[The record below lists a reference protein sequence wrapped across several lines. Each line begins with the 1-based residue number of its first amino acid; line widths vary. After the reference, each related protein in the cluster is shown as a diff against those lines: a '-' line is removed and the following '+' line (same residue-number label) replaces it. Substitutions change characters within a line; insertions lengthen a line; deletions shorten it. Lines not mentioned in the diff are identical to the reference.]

1 MPACARRSIGTSS
14 IELPTARQS
23 RPPTTPYASSAA
35 ALPSHHVSG
44 MLGAGSPVARP
55 AGSNSSRTPSTCSQR
70 PNLCAHNSLRQVESS
85 VGETRGTSPSGMPSS
100 CAPRSTAS
108 AGEAVTMSTRQPPD
122 RSRLT
127 RSLISGR
134 RVAPSPVAPSPR
146 PHASSP
152 ASTRSSALSPRKSAS
167 DSSSHLRR
175 SSPWLRPYSTSTRS
189 HASRSTRPR
198 RTSSAPSAPNASPDQ
213 RVPSASKAA
222 TGALPWSATT
232 GRASS
237 AYRCCQVAGLQLT
250 RDRQLPCAAQTAAR
264 IAKRSMYMYM

>member
-55 AGSNSSRTPSTCSQR
+55 AGSNSSRTPS
-70 PNLCAHNSLRQVESS
+70 
-85 VGETRGTSPSGMPSS
+85 TSPSGMPSS

-264 IAKRSMYMYM
+264 IAKRSIHTHT